1 VEGPVTIEVEYT
13 TRSTLFPEE
22 PLPAG
27 VERVGPRTLR
37 FSGKDFLAAWRL
49 WSSR

>member
-1 VEGPVTIEVEYT
+1 VTIETEYT
-13 TRSTLFPEE
+13 TRNTLLPDE

-27 VERVGPRTLR
+27 IERTGPRTLH
-37 FSGKDFLAAWRL
+37 FTGNDFLAAWRL